1 MELVEQQVELSEG
14 EIRADVVHERLVAMG
29 FDGDE
34 RSTRRAVAEVK
45 AAWCDGHRRKYR
57 PWAPELALW
66 LL

>member
-1 MELVEQQVELSEG
+1 M
-14 EIRADVVHERLVAMG
+14 VHERLVAMG